1 MNEHLQKMSLFP
13 PSILISFAFMAL
25 GIQSEIILYV
35 ALCKFAPSESGLTA
49 LQKVFI
55 LFILVVLNRWEKP
68 LKNLSIMEVKFQ
80 GCWLVLSIWG

>member
-49 LQKVFI
+49 LQKVH
-55 LFILVVLNRWEKP
+55 ILVVLNRWEKP